1 VPSAKTIKITAS
13 DGVQTTLRMWSP
25 VGAWLLTEAKV
36 SLIPGAAVDHQIFAL
51 PTIRR
56 NAMEYFTGTG
66 HEVFVITLWMGK
78 AITAQ
83 RGYFTFDAR
92 LDIKAGLEEIRKLQG
107 SDDKICLVAHSEGPM
122 ALLMALL
129 NRIAGVRVS
138 SVFTHPKRAKVNMLK
153 ASSLIPLPKLH
164 TVLAGSWF
172 SCTFSYHDTIV
183 QQLINQALRFYVL
196 GGVGEI
202 CNSVICH
209 GSELVFGR
217 YVLPFS

>member
-1 VPSAKTIKITAS
+1 
-13 DGVQTTLRMWSP
+13 MWSP
-25 VGAWLLTEAKV
+25 VGAWLPTEAKV
-36 SLIPGAAVDHQIFAL
+36 SLDPGAAVDHQIFAL

-78 AITAQ
+78 AMTAQ
-83 RGYFTFDAR
+83 RGYFTFDAG

-129 NRIAGVRVS
+129 NRIAPIDWIAGVRAS
-138 SVFTHPKRAKVNMLK
+138 SVFTHPKCAKFNTLK

-183 QQLINQALRFYVL
+183 QQLINQALRFHVL

-209 GSELVFGR
+209 RSELVFGR